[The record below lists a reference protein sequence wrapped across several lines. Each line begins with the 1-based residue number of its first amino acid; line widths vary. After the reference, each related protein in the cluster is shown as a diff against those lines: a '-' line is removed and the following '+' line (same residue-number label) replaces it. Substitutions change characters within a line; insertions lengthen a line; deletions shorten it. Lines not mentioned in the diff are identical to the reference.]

1 MKTKSPLHV
10 TYITTGLGTGGA
22 EMMLAQLVAG
32 IRRDRFEQS
41 VISLT
46 EGGKHEATI
55 RALGV
60 PVHSL
65 AMSPGKPS
73 IGALVRLAKIVR
85 KLQPD
90 VLVGWM
96 YHGDL
101 AASLAK
107 IMLCR
112 RVPVIWNV
120 RQSLYSLSFEKR
132 GSAAVIRLLAKL
144 SGWADCIAYNSE
156 ISARQHEEIGY
167 RKERTVFIA
176 NGYNTTSF
184 VPSEEAKLS
193 VRAELGLPSDALL
206 VGRFGRFAAMKD
218 FGSFIE
224 AAALVRD
231 AMPDVH
237 YVLVGTGVDTKNGEI
252 MTQIEERGLSTNMHV
267 LGERADMPRITASL
281 DVACSSSAFG
291 EGFPNVI
298 GEAMSCAVPC
308 VATDVGD
315 SAWVIGNTGR
325 IVPAKSPSD
334 LATGLL
340 SVLKLSAEER
350 KALGEDA
357 RNRVLESFSLSSV
370 VRRYEELYLKYGK
383 QGMGQLEEK
392 ACVA

>member
-1 MKTKSPLHV
+1 MKTNAPLHV

-32 IRRDRFEQS
+32 INGQRFEQS

-46 EGGKHEATI
+46 QGGKHEATI
-55 RALGV
+55 RGLGV

-73 IGALVRLAKIVR
+73 LGALIRLARTVR
-85 KLQPD
+85 RLQPD

-107 IMLCR
+107 LMLLR

-132 GSAAVIRLLAKL
+132 GSAAVIRLLARL
-144 SGWADCIAYNSE
+144 SRFADCIAYNSE

-167 RKERTVFIA
+167 RKDRSVFIA
-176 NGYNTTSF
+176 NGYNTAAF
-184 VPSEEAKLS
+184 GPSDEAKQS
-193 VRAELGLPSDALL
+193 VRAELGLPENALL

-218 FGSFIE
+218 FGCFID
-224 AAALVRD
+224 AAALVRQSI
-231 AMPDVH
+231 PDVH
-237 YVLVGTGVDTKNGEI
+237 FVLVGTRVDTRN
-252 MTQIEERGLSTNMHV
+252 EELMDHIARSGLSASMHV
-267 LGERADMPRITASL
+267 LGERSDMPRITASL
-281 DVACSSSAFG
+281 DVACSSSAYG

-315 SAWVIGNTGR
+315 SAWVIGKTGR
-325 IVPAKSPSD
+325 IVPAKSPQD
-334 LATGLL
+334 LSEGLL
-340 SVLKLSAEER
+340 SVLTMGNDER
-350 KALGEDA
+350 KALGEAA
-357 RNRVLESFSLSSV
+357 RNRVMESFSLTSV
-370 VRRYEELYLKYGK
+370 VRRYEELYLDHSK
-383 QGMGQLEEK
+383 QRTGHLEEK